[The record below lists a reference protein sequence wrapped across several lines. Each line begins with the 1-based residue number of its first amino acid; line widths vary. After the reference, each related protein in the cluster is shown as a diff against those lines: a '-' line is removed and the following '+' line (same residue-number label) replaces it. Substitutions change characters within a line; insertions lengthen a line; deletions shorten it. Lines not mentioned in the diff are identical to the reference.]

1 MSSVLITGANRGIGL
16 ALASCF
22 VAEGWQVHACCR
34 HPEKATALKA
44 LGEAVTIH
52 RLDVMDMLQ
61 TENLARNLSDLPL
74 DILVNNAGAK
84 DPGSAFG
91 KVPYEEWSRVFAIN
105 TMAPLHL
112 AERFVDHLEGGS
124 RKLIVNISSRMGS
137 IGDNDSGG
145 SYIYRSSKAA
155 LNMVTRSLSIDLAD
169 RGISAIAVHPGW
181 VRTKMGGPNANM
193 EVDESAESL
202 KTLMLNLR
210 PEDNGRLLNHDGQRI
225 PW

>member
-1 MSSVLITGANRGIGL
+1 MSTVLITGANRGIGL
-16 ALASCF
+16 ALAGCF
-22 VAEGWQVHACCR
+22 VEAGWHVHACCR
-34 HPEKATALKA
+34 HPEKATTLQS
-44 LGEAVTIH
+44 LGESVTIH
-52 RLDVMDMLQ
+52 RLDVTDMLQ
-61 TENLARNLSDLPL
+61 TENLARSLSGVPL

-84 DPGSAFG
+84 DSGSAFG

-112 AERFVDHLEGGS
+112 AERFVGHLEAGS

-145 SYIYRSSKAA
+145 SYVYRSSKAA

-169 RGISAIAVHPGW
+169 RGISAIALHPGW
-181 VRTKMGGPNANM
+181 VRTKMGGPNATL
-193 EVDESAESL
+193 ESDVSARSL
-202 KTLMLNLR
+202 KELMLNLR
-210 PEDNGRLLNHDGQRI
+210 PEDNGCLLSHDGTHI